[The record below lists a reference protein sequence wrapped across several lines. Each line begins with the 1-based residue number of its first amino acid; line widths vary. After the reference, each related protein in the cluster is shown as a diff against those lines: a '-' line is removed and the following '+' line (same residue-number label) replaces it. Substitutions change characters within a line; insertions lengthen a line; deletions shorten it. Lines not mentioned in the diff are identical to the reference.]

1 MINNIRMERLK
12 AGLTQEILADRL
24 NVSRQTINA
33 LEKNKYCPSTIL
45 ALKLSNL
52 FGIPVN
58 DIFKLEDSDYWF
70 FLPVNRI
77 KSSPS
82 SCETRPFSIIMLEGI
97 ERLKEIYGYL
107 PNLKC
112 FPHSTAV
119 IQAYAIGSIPQSVA
133 SSWTVRLFRTLVMAE
148 IRVSDNNGQLRLT
161 GQSDVFHRISRQIGC
176 KLHYSDNFW
185 LKIRQIAL

>member
-12 AGLTQEILADRL
+12 AGLTQEVLADRL

-97 ERLKEIYGYL
+97 ERLKEVYGYL
-107 PNLKC
+107 PNPKRFSSFDSSNSGLFDRLHPPKRSIILNC
-112 FPHSTAV
+112 PV
-119 IQAYAIGSIPQSVA
+119 ISDTCYGWNPGCPTTTDNWG
-133 SSWTVRLFRTLVMAE
+133 WTVNLTSFAAFPVRLGTKCP
-148 IRVSDNNGQLRLT
+148 ILT
-161 GQSDVFHRISRQIGC
+161 TFG
-176 KLHYSDNFW
+176 
-185 LKIRQIAL
+185 LKSVR